1 MGTDAPTVSKSVLT
15 PPRKILLLEDSDPDA
30 ARVEE
35 LLEGLDIE
43 RAGTLH
49 QALSLASEQAFDLAL
64 LDLHVPDA
72 RGHQAL
78 LAFKNYHP
86 AIPVVVM
93 SGTADVET
101 AVRAVE
107 HGAQDYLVK
116 GRLDRE
122 LIRRSIRHARSRHEL
137 ARRLVESERR
147 YALAMEGAYDGLWEW
162 DMKEDHLFVSGRW
175 KTMLGHDESADFG
188 HPADWMGRI
197 HPVDLPEVEQ
207 AIQAHLE
214 GGPPQIHVEHRI
226 RTRDGALLWV
236 LTRGVAQ
243 RDPEGRPLRIAGSM
257 SDISRFK
264 QAEARLR
271 HEATHDRLTGLPNR
285 SLLIDRIQFCIQ
297 KRRRQSSFATL
308 FIDLDRFK
316 MINDTMG
323 HAVGDEFLQAFVRRI
338 RPLVRPSDTFAR
350 LGGDEFCLLLE
361 DTRGSEDPERVADRI
376 HAALK
381 QPLEVSGKSL
391 YASASIGVADSS
403 QNYERPEDMIRDA
416 DIAMYRAKAKRSGS
430 KAIAET
436 AAHGALVARFELE
449 NELRFALDRGEI
461 FLSYQP
467 IVDLERGGVSGYEAL
482 LRWRSPK
489 RGVVNPETFIPIAK
503 EMGLLGDLGRWALS
517 EACGQ
522 IASLGRT
529 TGTSPTVS
537 VNLSP
542 IELLEQDL
550 VGWLQMLME
559 RSELPPA
566 CLILEVTEDVLLE
579 QTARAY
585 QAFEELKRTGISIDL
600 DDFGTGFSSLSH
612 LRQFPVDRLKVDKS
626 FVQNIQTRKED
637 REIVRAVVA
646 LGRTLGKRVV
656 AEGIETLSQL
666 QVIRE
671 IGCDFGQGWYFGHP
685 GPLPHQDTAS
695 VDVPFAAQS

>member
-1 MGTDAPTVSKSVLT
+1 MLT
-15 PPRKILLLEDSDPDA
+15 PPRNILLLEDSDSDA
-30 ARVEE
+30 AHVQE
-35 LLEGLDIE
+35 LLEGLSIQ
-43 RAGTLH
+43 RASTLE
-49 QALSLASEQAFDLAL
+49 QALLLAGQGDFDLAL

-72 RGHQAL
+72 QGHQAL
-78 LAFKNYHP
+78 LAFKRFHP
-86 AIPVVVM
+86 DIPVVVM
-93 SGTADVET
+93 SGTAAVET

-107 HGAQDYLVK
+107 QGAQDYLVK

-162 DMKEDHLFVSGRW
+162 DLVEGSLFVSRRW
-175 KTMLGHDESADFG
+175 KSMLGHEEDAEFS

-197 HPVDLPEVEQ
+197 HPVDLPEVER
-207 AIQAHLE
+207 AIQSHLD
-214 GGPPQIHVEHRI
+214 GGVPHIHVEHRV

-243 RDPEGRPLRIAGSM
+243 RSPAGRPLRVAGSM

-285 SLLIDRIQFCIQ
+285 ALLIDRLQFCIQ
-297 KRRRQSSFATL
+297 KRRRQSSFAVL

-316 MINDTMG
+316 MVNDTMG
-323 HAVGDEFLQAFVRRI
+323 HAVGDEFLRTFVRRI

-361 DTRGSEDPERVADRI
+361 DTHGSEDPERVADRI
-376 HAALK
+376 HAAL
-381 QPLEVSGKSL
+381 QEPLEVARKSL
-391 YASASIGVADSS
+391 FASASIGVADSS
-403 QNYERPEDMIRDA
+403 QNYQRPEDMIRDA

-430 KAIAET
+430 KRAET
-436 AAHGALVARFELE
+436 AAHGALVERFELE
-449 NELRFALDRGEI
+449 NELRFALDRGEMFI
-461 FLSYQP
+461 AYQP
-467 IVDLERGGVSGYEAL
+467 IVGLESQTVRGYEAL
-482 LRWRSPK
+482 LRWRSPR
-489 RGVVNPETFIPIAK
+489 RGVVKPETFIPIAK
-503 EMGLLGDLGRWALS
+503 EMGILGHLGRWTLG
-517 EACGQ
+517 EACTQ

-529 TGTSPTVS
+529 TGTRPTVS

-542 IELLEQDL
+542 LELLEQDL
-550 VGWLQMLME
+550 VGWLESLLE
-559 RSELPPA
+559 RSALPPE

-579 QTARAY
+579 QTSRAF
-585 QAFEELKRTGISIDL
+585 QAFAELKRTGISIDL

-637 REIVRAVVA
+637 REIVRAIVA
-646 LGRTLGKRVV
+646 LGRTLGKQVV
-656 AEGIETLSQL
+656 AEGIETQSQL
-666 QVIRE
+666 AVVRS

-685 GPLPHQDTAS
+685 GPLPHQDTTS
-695 VDVPFAAQS
+695 VDVPVIAFGSKG